1 MFNPFKRKQKKKKA
15 PARQARRKGIP
26 TADEV
31 PRIASTVTTRLA
43 DGTPIPE
50 PPVAPE
56 PEPQAIL
63 VEPPA
68 PEPAPPGPDV
78 MPVHTAEI
86 DARFAGKTPEELCGI
101 GPAMP
106 VDEIRARLAK
116 LFTRHNRAASSFDL
130 DLRAEAEIML
140 QAIVLL
146 REKYIERL

>member
-1 MFNPFKRKQKKKKA
+1 MFNPFKRKQKKKT
-15 PARQARRKGIP
+15 PVQQPLRKGIP
-26 TADEV
+26 TADEI

-50 PPVAPE
+50 PEPPVE

-68 PEPAPPGPDV
+68 AEPALPGPDV
-78 MPVHTAEI
+78 FPVHTPTI
-86 DARFAGKTPEELCGI
+86 DARFAGKTPEELCNVE
-101 GPAMP
+101 PTMP

-130 DLRAEAEIML
+130 ELRAEAEIML

-146 REKYIERL
+146 REKYIESL